1 VSKLRVQC
9 FAISV
14 DGHGAGANQGLEN
27 PLGVRGPEL
36 MEWFFHTRVWR
47 QMHGPGRRRGRRRQR
62 DGRAGLRRPR
72 CLDPRL
78 IDELHLAIRPVL
90 LGAGEKF
97 WDGIDLSALGYEV
110 ARHVAGERAMHVF
123 LKKRG

>member
-1 VSKLRVQC
+1 
-9 FAISV
+9 
-14 DGHGAGANQGLEN
+14 
-27 PLGVRGPEL
+27 
-36 MEWFFHTRVWR
+36 
-47 QMHGPGRRRGRRRQR
+47 
-62 DGRAGLRRPR
+62 
-72 CLDPRL
+72 
-78 IDELHLAIRPVL
+78 VL